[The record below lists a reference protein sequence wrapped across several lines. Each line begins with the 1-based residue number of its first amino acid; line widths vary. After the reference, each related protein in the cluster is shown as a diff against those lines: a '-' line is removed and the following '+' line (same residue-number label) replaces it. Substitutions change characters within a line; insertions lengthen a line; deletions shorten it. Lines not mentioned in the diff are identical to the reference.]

1 MDTLDWIIAGAIV
14 ILLGISFYFLY
25 PPYGVIVGLG
35 MGVLLMWQA
44 KKRREKARKK
54 E

>member
-1 MDTLDWIIAGAIV
+1 MDTLDWIIAAAIV
-14 ILLGISFYFLY
+14 VLLGIAFYFLF
-25 PPYGVIVGLG
+25 PPYGAIAGAG
-35 MGVLLMWQA
+35 MGALAMWQA